1 MSRSLNKNKIEELFN
16 IFLDMIKEEGISDE
30 LTTLKTIETICGTRI
45 TDFYIKTSNNKLS
58 SKEDIFVINWGN
70 PNYEKYHI
78 RTESYHIVS
87 YQILITGI
95 SNKEDLDKI
104 IRLYFK
110 QDVEVFKVD
119 EPTRD
124 LLLSFGEKFPIIT
137 DPPVNELGKPR
148 LEVVGGQHWD
158 FLRDVLKNS
167 RVESIAYY
175 PA

>member
-16 IFLDMIKEEGISDE
+16 IFLDIIKEESISDE
-30 LTTLKTIETICGTRI
+30 LTALKTVEAICGTKI
-45 TDFYIKTSNNKLS
+45 IDFYTNNDSKLS
-58 SKEDIFVINWGN
+58 NKEDIFVINWGN

-78 RTESYHIVS
+78 RTENYHVVS

-95 SNKEDLDKI
+95 SKKGDLDKI
-104 IRLYFK
+104 IRQYFK
-110 QDVEVFKVD
+110 QDVEVFRVD

-124 LLLSFGEKFPIIT
+124 LLLSFGEKFPTIT

-167 RVESIAYY
+167 RVESVAYY

>member
-1 MSRSLNKNKIEELFN
+1 MSRSLNKNKIEELFD
-16 IFLDMIKEEGISDE
+16 IFLEMIKEEGISNE
-30 LTTLKTIETICGTRI
+30 LNTLKTIEAICGTKI
-45 TDFYIKTSNNKLS
+45 IDFYTNNNTSKLS
-58 SKEDIFVINWGN
+58 NKEDIFVINWGN

-78 RTESYHIVS
+78 RTNSYHVVS

-95 SNKEDLDKI
+95 SNKEDLDKV

-110 QDVEVFKVD
+110 QDVEVFRVD

-137 DPPVNELGKPR
+137 DPPVNELDKPR

-158 FLRDVLKNS
+158 FLRDVLRNS
-167 RVESIAYY
+167 RVESVAYY

>member
-1 MSRSLNKNKIEELFN
+1 MSRSLNKNKIEELFD
-16 IFLDMIKEEGISDE
+16 IFLEMIKEEGISNE
-30 LTTLKTIETICGTRI
+30 LNILKTIEAICGTKI
-45 TDFYIKTSNNKLS
+45 IDFYTNNNTSKLS
-58 SKEDIFVINWGN
+58 NKEDIFVINWGN

-78 RTESYHIVS
+78 RTNSYHVVS

-95 SNKEDLDKI
+95 SNKDDLDKV

-110 QDVEVFKVD
+110 QDVEVFRVD

-137 DPPVNELGKPR
+137 DPPVNELDKPR

-158 FLRDVLKNS
+158 FLRDVLRNS
-167 RVESIAYY
+167 RVESVAYY

>member
-16 IFLDMIKEEGISDE
+16 IFLDIIKEESISDE
-30 LTTLKTIETICGTRI
+30 LTALKTVEAICGTKI
-45 TDFYIKTSNNKLS
+45 IDFYTNNDSKLS
-58 SKEDIFVINWGN
+58 NKEDIFVINWGN

-78 RTESYHIVS
+78 RTENYHVVS

-95 SNKEDLDKI
+95 SKKGDLDKI
-104 IRLYFK
+104 IRQYFK
-110 QDVEVFKVD
+110 QDVEVFRVD

-137 DPPVNELGKPR
+137 DPPVNELDKPR
-148 LEVVGGQHWD
+148 LEVVGGKHWD

-167 RVESIAYY
+167 RVESVAYY

>member
-1 MSRSLNKNKIEELFN
+1 
-16 IFLDMIKEEGISDE
+16 MIKEEGISNE
-30 LTTLKTIETICGTRI
+30 LNTLKTIEAIRGTKI
-45 TDFYIKTSNNKLS
+45 IDFYTNNNTSKLS
-58 SKEDIFVINWGN
+58 NKKDIFVINWGN
-70 PNYEKYHI
+70 PNYERYHI
-78 RTESYHIVS
+78 RTESYHVVS

-95 SNKEDLDKI
+95 SKREDLDKI
-104 IRLYFK
+104 IRQYFK
-110 QDVEVFKVD
+110 QDVEVFRVD

-137 DPPVNELGKPR
+137 DPPINELDKPR

-167 RVESIAYY
+167 RVESVAYY

>member
-1 MSRSLNKNKIEELFN
+1 
-16 IFLDMIKEEGISDE
+16 MIKEEGISNE
-30 LTTLKTIETICGTRI
+30 LNALKTIEAICGTKI
-45 TDFYIKTSNNKLS
+45 IDFYTNNSSKLS
-58 SKEDIFVINWGN
+58 NKKDIFVINWGN

-95 SNKEDLDKI
+95 SKKGDLDKI

-110 QDVEVFKVD
+110 QDVEVFRVD

-137 DPPVNELGKPR
+137 DPPINELGKPR

-167 RVESIAYY
+167 RVKSVAYY